1 MTPDEIARMDQ
12 ISGLSANEIAGM
24 DAVVSGGS
32 KPQDGLP
39 QVPEP
44 LGKRIVRTAAGLAK
58 PVMGTVGGLTG
69 TIGGT
74 VLFPGAGTVA
84 GAAFG
89 TGAGVGAGEAVE
101 KSLLNLIGEQP
112 SMSQKEKVA
121 SAMSG
126 PVAGLETY
134 VTGKALE
141 GIGKILNPFKTVG
154 EYRAAKIAEASGK
167 TISGDALL
175 KSFEGS
181 EKIISP
187 TMKPAWERFMV
198 GAKQMYEGKT
208 LTIDEAVKLNQTAN
222 QAFSVSTGRP
232 GKGATAL
239 FNRILGD
246 SVKQQLELNA
256 PAVAKAN
263 KAFETLYKAKGL
275 AGKLALP
282 TSIAGAAGWGINKL
296 RQGMGD

>member
-1 MTPDEIARMDQ
+1 MTAQEISKMDK
-12 ISGLSANEIAGM
+12 ISGLSQSDIASM

-39 QVPEP
+39 QIPEP
-44 LGKRIVRTAAGLAK
+44 LGKRIIRTAAGLAK
-58 PVMGTVGGLTG
+58 PVMGAVGGIAGTVGGTAL
-69 TIGGT
+69 
-74 VLFPGAGTVA
+74 LPGAGTVG

-112 SMSQKEKVA
+112 AMTQKEKIA

-134 VTGKALE
+134 VTGRALE

-222 QAFSVSTGRP
+222 QAFTAAGKT

-239 FNRILGD
+239 FNRVLGD
-246 SVKQQLELNA
+246 SLKQQLEINA

-263 KAFETLYKAKGL
+263 KAFQNLYNAKNL

-296 RQGMGD
+296 KQGMGD